1 MATQVWLAEWADL
14 EIVNGTR
21 DMDDTRIYNAIYG
34 VTIACQG
41 EYTIQ

>member
-1 MATQVWLAEWADL
+1 MATQVWLAKWTGL

-21 DMDDTRIYNAIYG
+21 DTDDTRLYNTVYG

-41 EYTIQ
+41 VYMY